1 MFNYN
6 ANQERTRERGC
17 VLFWV
22 NTKLSFRSGNNGM
35 LFKRGVTKHLLSSF
49 VDNSPF
55 LSGQWGV
62 LRGKDQEQGI
72 RMTMSATCLLFRA
85 IERFQSERKMK
96 KKPRTQL
103 FLFHLNWIVCPFA
116 VAMTTGALL
125 LLHLDLFP
133 N

>member
-17 VLFWV
+17 VLFWM

-55 LSGQWGV
+55 LSGQWGGV
-62 LRGKDQEQGI
+62 EGEGSGARYKNDNV
-72 RMTMSATCLLFRA
+72 SHVSP
-85 IERFQSERKMK
+85 FQSNRTFSIRKKNEK
-96 KKPRTQL
+96 KTPE
-103 FLFHLNWIVCPFA
+103 LNFSYFI
-116 VAMTTGALL
+116 
-125 LLHLDLFP
+125 
-133 N
+133 